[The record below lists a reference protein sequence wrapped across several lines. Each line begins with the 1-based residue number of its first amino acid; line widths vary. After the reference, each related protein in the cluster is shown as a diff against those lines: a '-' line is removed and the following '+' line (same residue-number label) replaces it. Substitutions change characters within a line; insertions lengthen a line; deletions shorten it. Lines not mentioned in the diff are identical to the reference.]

1 MFIFQISLV
10 NVYRVMTVLL
20 SFNGKG
26 NKFILNYKFN
36 H

>member
-20 SFNGKG
+20 SFKGKG

>member
-10 NVYRVMTVLL
+10 NVRVMTVLL

-36 H
+36 Y